1 MAESWHGLWKEQQ
14 GYVTKKEQEYAD
26 YRKRFDPIGELVS
39 PYEGYWK
46 MQGMDT
52 RQGLGQLLA
61 YAEQLAK
68 DPKSTIPQLA
78 KLYGVDLGSLV
89 AEQPYVD
96 PQVATLQQQLQQL
109 QQQQQMSLQQ

>member
-1 MAESWHGLWKEQQ
+1 VAESWHGLWKEQQ

-52 RQGLGQLLA
+52 R
-61 YAEQLAK
+61 
-68 DPKSTIPQLA
+68 
-78 KLYGVDLGSLV
+78 
-89 AEQPYVD
+89 
-96 PQVATLQQQLQQL
+96 
-109 QQQQQMSLQQ
+109 